1 MNIGGHSRGDHE
13 RSTKRQELSDA
24 NLLAAHRA
32 GDSRAFP
39 RLWARHSDKL
49 LKVALRTTSS
59 EDDAQD
65 AVQEAFLKVH
75 RKSEGLREDSSVS
88 TWLHRIT
95 LNSIYDNHRKLGK
108 MVQEPVDHSKVHLLT
123 AQEDYQNG
131 QQFGVAV
138 GQVIELTVR
147 DAMEKLPA
155 YQREAINKM
164 DIQGLTTEE
173 TADDLG
179 VSEGTV
185 KSRRARGRRELRK
198 ILTSAP
204 LPKPVRPPAPSVS
217 SPRECAAP

>member
-1 MNIGGHSRGDHE
+1 MNIGGYSGEDYEKSHE
-13 RSTKRQELSDA
+13 KRELSDA

-39 RLWARHSDKL
+39 RLWARHSDRL

-59 EDDAQD
+59 EDDAHD

-75 RKSEGLREDSSVS
+75 RKSEGLREDASVS

-108 MVQEPVDHSKVHLLT
+108 MVQEPVDHSTVHLLT

-131 QQFGVAV
+131 QQFGIAG
-138 GQVIELTVR
+138 GQVIQLTVR
-147 DAMEKLPA
+147 DAMEKLPS

-198 ILTSAP
+198 ILTSTP
-204 LPKPVRPPAPSVS
+204 LPKPVRPPAPPAKSL
-217 SPRECAAP
+217 RECHAQ